1 MKTENVLVT
10 FEVDGVSME
19 EIRQDL
25 LTLSIET
32 LAGGKAKVTD
42 VKLVT
47 VVDKKIKHQE
57 VFNV

>member
-19 EIRQDL
+19 EIRYDL
-25 LTLSIET
+25 LTLVIET

-47 VVDKKIKHQE
+47 VVDKKIKH
-57 VFNV
+57 